1 MTRTDS
7 IVSTVGYGGAG
18 TSILA
23 SLTLNDWGVL
33 IGICIA
39 VVTGVI
45 HTIYYW
51 RKDKREQRIYDLQ
64 AQAIME
70 GKQHGRRRDDPA

>member
-1 MTRTDS
+1 MSRTDS
-7 IVSTVGYGGAG
+7 IMSTVGYGGAG

-39 VVTGVI
+39 VTTGII
-45 HTIYYW
+45 HTVYYW
-51 RKDKREQRIYDLQ
+51 RKDRREQQLCELQ
-64 AQAIME
+64 VEAIKEGRAQ
-70 GKQHGRRRDDPA
+70 GRRKDDQD